1 MIFHNLFIEVKQMI
15 SEINSAISSFIWGPP
30 MLAAF
35 LGTGLFL
42 SVKSRFFQISG
53 IKCWLGETVVSAFVN
68 RKQKNTKDGSI
79 SQFSALTSALAACL
93 GTGNIIGVATAIC
106 SGGPG
111 ALFWMCVSAVLGM
124 MSCCCENIL
133 GIKYRVR
140 DFSGRFK
147 GGPMYYIE
155 NGLGMK
161 GLACVY
167 AVFLTGASLGMGNMT
182 QANSIAQGMGGFG
195 IPPFATAVFLC
206 ILLGIAVSGGLG
218 RISKISEKLIP
229 LLSAAFVIA
238 CFVIIIRNAENILP
252 CMKTVVRE
260 AFTLKA
266 VGGFGLAK
274 AARYGISRGVFSNEA
289 GLGSSAI
296 IHAAADCKNAGEQGM
311 WGILE
316 VFIDTVFMCSITGA
330 AILTSGVW
338 TPESSFNGAQLCSA
352 VFESVFGK
360 AGGYFLNGCICLFA
374 FATLT
379 AWSYYGRCGAEY
391 LFGERSGRI
400 YNVLYIISAF
410 AGSLIKLESVW
421 SISDILNGLM
431 AIPNIF
437 ALLLLSREAVDELKN
452 ADTPKH
458 IRKIPN
464 IKGAKEKRS

>member
-1 MIFHNLFIEVKQMI
+1 MI

-42 SVKSRFFQISG
+42 SAKSRFFQIFG
-53 IKCWLGETVVSAFVN
+53 IKRWLGETVVSAFVN
-68 RKQKNTKDGSI
+68 RKIKSTADGSI

-111 ALFWMCVSAVLGM
+111 SLFWMCVSAMLGM
-124 MSCCCENIL
+124 MTCCCENIL
-133 GIKYRVR
+133 GIKYRIR
-140 DFSGRFK
+140 DFSGCFK
-147 GGPMYYIE
+147 GGPMHYIE

-161 GLACVY
+161 GLACAY

-182 QANSIAQGMGGFG
+182 QSNSVAQGMSGFG
-195 IPPFATAVFLC
+195 VPPLITAILLC
-206 ILLGIAVSGGLG
+206 VLLGIAVSGGLG

-229 LLSAAFVIA
+229 VLSAAFIIA
-238 CFVIIIRNAENILP
+238 CFVIIIKNAGNIVP
-252 CMKTVVRE
+252 CMKTVLKE

-266 VGGFGLAK
+266 VSGFGLAK

-316 VFIDTVFMCSITGA
+316 VFIDTVFMCSITGT

-338 TPESSFNGAQLCSA
+338 TPGTNLNGAQLCSA
-352 VFESVFGK
+352 VFENTFGK

-379 AWSYYGRCGAEY
+379 AWSYYGKCGAEY
-391 LFGERSGRI
+391 LFGEKSGRI

-421 SISDILNGLM
+421 NISDTLNGLM

-437 ALLLLSREAVDELKN
+437 AVILLSREAIDELKIN
-452 ADTPKH
+452 QNRFSDGKFA
-458 IRKIPN
+458 
-464 IKGAKEKRS
+464 